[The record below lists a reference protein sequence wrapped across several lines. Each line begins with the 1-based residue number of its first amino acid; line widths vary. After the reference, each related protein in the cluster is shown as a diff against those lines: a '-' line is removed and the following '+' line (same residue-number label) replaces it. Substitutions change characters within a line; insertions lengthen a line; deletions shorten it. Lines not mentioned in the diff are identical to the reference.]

1 MKRFLLTAAILL
13 LALPAIAQNSEAV
26 PFNGLIVDLAG
37 KGIKNVKVEVKNDGR
52 YTKTDK
58 QGRFGLTNLGPQD
71 TLVFTIKR
79 RTHEVEVGDA
89 KSLRIV
95 MASENTDEWKASQ
108 DDELVDFG
116 FMYVK
121 RREFTGSASGL
132 TEENLKGYTDL
143 ADAINAL
150 VPNVNVSSDGSV
162 IIRGQRSL
170 TANNN
175 AMILLNNQEIGSVL
189 DVNIYD
195 VKSVEII
202 KDGVG
207 YGSRGANGV
216 VVIRTK

>member
-1 MKRFLLTAAILL
+1 MKKFFSSIVVLL
-13 LALPAIAQNSEAV
+13 LVLPVLAQNEGAV
-26 PFNGLIVDLAG
+26 PFNGIIVDVAG
-37 KGIKNVKVEVKNDGR
+37 KGIKNVKVQVKKDGR

-58 QGRFGLTNLGPQD
+58 KGRFGLTDLTPED
-71 TLVFTIKR
+71 TLVFSIKR
-79 RTHEVEVGDA
+79 ITHEIEVGEA

-143 ADAINAL
+143 AEAINAL
-150 VPNVNVSSDGSV
+150 VPNVSVSSDGSV
-162 IIRGQRSL
+162 SIRGQRSL
-170 TANNN
+170 VANNN

-189 DVNIYD
+189 DVSIYD

>member
-1 MKRFLLTAAILL
+1 MKKFFSSIAVLL
-13 LALPAIAQNSEAV
+13 LVLPVLAQNEGAV
-26 PFNGLIVDLAG
+26 PFNGIIVDVAG
-37 KGIKNVKVEVKNDGR
+37 KGIKNVKVQVKKDGR

-58 QGRFGLTNLGPQD
+58 KGRFGLTDLTPED
-71 TLVFTIKR
+71 TLVFSIKR
-79 RTHEVEVGDA
+79 ITHEIEVGEA

-143 ADAINAL
+143 AEAINAL
-150 VPNVNVSSDGSV
+150 IPNVNVSSDGSV
-162 IIRGQRSL
+162 SIRGQRSL
-170 TANNN
+170 VANNN

-189 DVNIYD
+189 DVSIYD